1 MDNTTSVQ
9 YPEVTLVKQ
18 ELYRSAIPDV
28 PRTVLESLKGLSLE
42 NRIKT
47 GQTVALAVGSRG
59 IHCID
64 TVVLHCL
71 KFLLSKGLKPFIV
84 PAMGSHGGATS
95 DGQLNVLAKLGITE
109 AGMGVKIIADM
120 DTTEVGQLSSGTR
133 IYFSQHALQ
142 ADHFVAINRVK
153 PHTKFRADIESGL
166 CKMLTIGLGKKK
178 GASEFHRRAV
188 KHSFGIIEEAAELLL
203 ARGNMLFGLALL
215 EDGYGELARV
225 EAIFPNALIKRE
237 KKLLEEARSMM
248 GSIPFDFLD
257 VLIIDFFGKN
267 ISGIGMDSNVTGRH
281 RDIVGDFFTAPHAK
295 RIFVKDLTPE
305 SDGNGTGIGLA
316 DVTTKRLVESLDLQK
331 TYANTLT
338 AISPEKAALPIYL
351 DSDRQAL
358 DACIQTTGLDS
369 TLDARMV
376 RIKDT
381 ASLEYLQVSAAL
393 ESDLAANP
401 KLEQLTPWGPIEFD
415 RKGNLRALSIT

>member
-1 MDNTTSVQ
+1 MDNIISVQ
-9 YPEVTLVKQ
+9 YPEVALVKQ
-18 ELYRSAIPDV
+18 KLHKSAIPDV
-28 PRTVLESLKGLSLE
+28 PYTVLESLKSLPLE
-42 NRIKT
+42 DRIKP
-47 GQTVALAVGSRG
+47 GQTVAVAVGSRG
-59 IHCID
+59 IHRID
-64 TVVLHCL
+64 TVVLDCL
-71 KFLLSKGLKPFIV
+71 KFLMSKGLKPFIV
-84 PAMGSHGGATS
+84 PAMGSHGGATP

-109 AGMGVKIIADM
+109 EGMGVKIIADM
-120 DTTEVGQLSSGTR
+120 DVTEVGRLSSGTR
-133 IYFSQHALQ
+133 IYFSRYALQ
-142 ADHFVAINRVK
+142 ADHFVVINRVK

-203 ARGNMLFGLALL
+203 AKGNMLFGLALL

-225 EAIFPNALIKRE
+225 EAVFPNALIKHE
-237 KKLLEEARSMM
+237 KKLLKEARSLM
-248 GSIPFDFLD
+248 GSIPFDFID

-295 RIFVKDLTPE
+295 RIFVRDLTPE

-316 DVTTKRLVESLDLQK
+316 DVTTRRLVESLDLQK

-338 AISPEKAALPIYL
+338 AISPEKAAIPIYL
-351 DSDRQAL
+351 DTDRQAL
-358 DACIQTTGLDS
+358 DACIQTAGLDS
-369 TLDARMV
+369 ILDARMV

-381 ASLEYLQVSAAL
+381 ASLELLQVSAAL
-393 ESDLAANP
+393 GAEVTANP
-401 KLEQLTPWGPIEFD
+401 RLEQLTPWGPIEFYG
-415 RKGNLRALSIT
+415 KGNLRALSRT